1 VLEDV
6 TARVMALSSEKLALL
21 NLRVG
26 AGGPAPVSAD
36 TRGRPPA
43 AAIPRLERRRVGDI
57 GVELDHMSSGEIDR
71 LLQEVRGDE
80 QRALASRV
88 AETSSSGV
96 IPRVARG
103 HDARP
108 DARLDELSDAQVDAM
123 LRDLLPEVD
132 AGSA

>member
-21 NLRVG
+21 NL
-26 AGGPAPVSAD
+26 
-36 TRGRPPA
+36 
-43 AAIPRLERRRVGDI
+43 RVGDI